1 MQLIPTK
8 DLERAEWL
16 KIRQSG
22 IGGSDIAAI
31 MGVSKYKTP
40 YDLYLEKIGDPD
52 LNSSPAGEA
61 AHWGTVMEDVLAKEY
76 SARNDVQIQRFNFM
90 MRSDKYP
97 FAIANIDRAV
107 INPDIAKR
115 VTYKDGA
122 LNTDKLLEIK
132 TASEYLKGEWG
143 IDGSDE
149 IPEYYV
155 TQCQWYMGITNVPT
169 CDLAVLIGGNQYKQ
183 YTIHFDK
190 ELFDIMIAEAQDF
203 WENHVLAG
211 VPPEAVTLKNAK
223 HRWRKV
229 DPDSI
234 FEVTEDEHVELIA
247 EILEAKEVIKQK
259 EAELELLQ
267 AKLINV
273 IQEKEV
279 IQLDGETIAT
289 YKMQKGRATF
299 DKKGFFKDHPE
310 LAHLQDTYSK
320 VSEPTRVFK
329 FKKS

>member
-16 KIRQSG
+16 KIRQTG

-52 LNSSPAGEA
+52 LNSESAGEA
-61 AHWGTVMEDVLAKEY
+61 AHWGTIMEDVVAKEY
-76 SARNDVQIQRFNFM
+76 SKRNNVQIQRFNFL
-90 MRSDKYP
+90 MRSEKYP

-107 INPDIAKR
+107 VNPDMAKR

-122 LNTDKLLEIK
+122 LNTDKILEIK

-143 IDGSDE
+143 FEGSDE
-149 IPEYYV
+149 IPEYYT
-155 TQCQWYMGITNVPT
+155 TQCQWYMGITGVPS

-183 YTIHFDK
+183 YTINFDE
-190 ELFDIMIAEAQDF
+190 ELFDIMITEAQDF

-234 FEVTEDEHVELIA
+234 FEVTEDAHIELISS
-247 EILEAKEVIKQK
+247 IIDAKDIIKQK
-259 EAELELLQ
+259 EAELDELQ
-267 AKLINV
+267 AKLINAV
-273 IQEKEV
+273 QEKEI
-279 IQLDGETIAT
+279 IQLDGKTIAT

-299 DKKGFFKDHPE
+299 DKNKFFKDHVE
-310 LAHLQDTYSK
+310 LQHLMEDYTK
-320 VSEPTRVFK
+320 VSEPTRVLK
-329 FKKS
+329 FK